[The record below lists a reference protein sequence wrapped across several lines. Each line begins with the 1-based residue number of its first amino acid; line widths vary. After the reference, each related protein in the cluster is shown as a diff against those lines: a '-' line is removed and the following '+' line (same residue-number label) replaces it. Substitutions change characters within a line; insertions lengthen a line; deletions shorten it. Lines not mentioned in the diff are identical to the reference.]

1 MSENVWGRDSCVLMV
16 TIPIST
22 STVENNQRCSEKNK
36 SVTLC
41 ETMIYFWVYAQ
52 KKKTN
57 KISSMYI
64 LSHCSVIQNI
74 QNIESILMSISEQV
88 DKGKLFMWW

>member
-1 MSENVWGRDSCVLMV
+1 MALNKKDKTRQMLENVWGRDSCVLMV

-22 STVENNQRCSEKNK
+22 ATVENNQWCSEKNK

-52 KKKTN
+52 KKQ
-57 KISSMYI
+57 IRF
-64 LSHCSVIQNI
+64 
-74 QNIESILMSISEQV
+74 QV
-88 DKGKLFMWW
+88 CIFP